1 MKYGQK
7 KKCKTRS
14 KLIEYQ
20 ALRELRLELGMTLRE
35 ASEKL
40 ELGPKGLGAI
50 ENGRVYL
57 NKERIEEIVSSYGL
71 TYLDYVRKEKIIEK
85 EHLKKKGRSTVK
97 HVLTNNDRRSYQKI
111 ITKECRVIKS
121 MRRIKGISQDK
132 ASKLCGYSRPT
143 IGHIEN
149 GRIELN
155 PARLEHIVTSYAYD
169 MKQFVMMM
177 KAEVTKDEIVQE
189 CYDSLRA
196 MEDKKLSLAHSLI
209 LNLVG
214 N

>member
-1 MKYGQK
+1 MKFNRK
-7 KKCKTRS
+7 KKCKTKS

-20 ALRELRLELGMTLRE
+20 ALKELRLELGMTLKK

-50 ENGRVYL
+50 ENGRVCL
-57 NKERIEEIVSSYGL
+57 DKERIEEIVSSYGL
-71 TYLDYVRKEKIIEK
+71 TYLDFVRKKKIIEK
-85 EHLKKKGRSTVK
+85 EQQKKKGRSTVK

-149 GRIELN
+149 GRIELSID
-155 PARLEHIVTSYAYD
+155 RIKHIIHSYGYKFKD
-169 MKQFVMMM
+169 FEENMNKVELRDQIVDSCFD
-177 KAEVTKDEIVQE
+177 KINNLDDTKLDIVKNLLG
-189 CYDSLRA
+189 SL
-196 MEDKKLSLAHSLI
+196 
-209 LNLVG
+209 
-214 N
+214 